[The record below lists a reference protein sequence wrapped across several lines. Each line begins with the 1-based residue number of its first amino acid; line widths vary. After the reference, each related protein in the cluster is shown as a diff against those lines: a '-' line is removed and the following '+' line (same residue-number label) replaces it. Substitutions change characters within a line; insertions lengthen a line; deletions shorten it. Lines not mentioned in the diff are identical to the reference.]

1 MKELRELRLSER
13 GCPRFRRSLL
23 KRNIDANKTRT
34 WPAVYQ
40 HLDRLWQSPLRIELK
55 NEMWQ
60 KWAEDIGLRWY
71 VRVKQTILHCQ
82 PHFSLNFNTFFNY
95 LCHLWETCE
104 PPWVPISS
112 NIKRLLIFILKHCY
126 IKIKLNVCACL
137 IHNGYKLSS
146 PYLPY
151 LWWPGENG
159 RQSLTHHLSPSTMYK
174 MPSSWKA
181 KCISLNSQLKSL
193 LTWSHCLITAQ
204 AHSKFHLSSSLSLSQ
219 EYQSSIVSSSFL
231 YHSCVSKYHAN
242 KDILFLLT

>member
-40 HLDRLWQSPLRIELK
+40 HLDRLWQSTLRIELK

-146 PYLPY
+146 PLHISHIYDDQGKTEDKVWLIIYLYPQCTKCPQAGK
-151 LWWPGENG
+151 LNAFP
-159 RQSLTHHLSPSTMYK
+159 LTH
-174 MPSSWKA
+174 SSNLY
-181 KCISLNSQLKSL
+181 SHD
-193 LTWSHCLITAQ
+193 LT
-204 AHSKFHLSSSLSLSQ
+204 
-219 EYQSSIVSSSFL
+219 V
-231 YHSCVSKYHAN
+231 
-242 KDILFLLT
+242 